1 MEKLHTCAVGQAH
14 RGPMMFSIRVRV
26 VVLTVAVVAFVGV
39 IFTSRDAQQW
49 RRRRG
54 AVRVIPVAGK

>member
-1 MEKLHTCAVGQAH
+1 
-14 RGPMMFSIRVRV
+14 MMFSIRVRV